1 MTLVTEHL
9 ERRGTPFVLLPHR
22 AVETSLAEA
31 RALHLD
37 PGHVGK
43 VVVLVI
49 DTGPALA
56 VLPADTR
63 LDLEAAARALGTV
76 TIRLASEEEIER
88 HFPEFELG
96 AIPPLTSLLHVPVVV
111 DVEVAQRPS
120 VTFPA
125 GSRRESVATA
135 SEALFHSGG
144 TVVAAPICAD
154 EPAPPTSPR

>member
-1 MTLVTEHL
+1 MTLVTDHL
-9 ERRGTPFVLLPHR
+9 EHRGTPFVLLPHR
-22 AVETSLAEA
+22 DVETSLAEA

-37 PGHVGK
+37 PDHVGK

-56 VLPADTR
+56 VVPADTW
-63 LDLEAAARALGTV
+63 LDLEAAARALDTA
-76 TIRLASEEEIER
+76 TIRLATEEEIGR

-96 AIPPLTSLLHVPVVV
+96 AIPPLVSLLHVPVVV

-135 SEALFHSGG
+135 STVLFQSGG

-154 EPAPPTSPR
+154 EAPAPTP

>member
-22 AVETSLAEA
+22 PVETSLAEA
-31 RALHLD
+31 RALHLAPD
-37 PGHVGK
+37 HVGK
-43 VVVLVI
+43 VLVLVI

-56 VLPADTR
+56 VLPADAR
-63 LDLEAAARALGTV
+63 ADLEAVARALDTT
-76 TIRLASEEEIER
+76 TIRIATEEEIER

-96 AIPPLTSLLHVPVVV
+96 AIPPLASLLHVPVVV

-135 SEALFHSGG
+135 STVLFQSGG
-144 TVVAAPICAD
+144 TVVTAPICAVD
-154 EPAPPTSPR
+154 EASPTG